1 MPAQRASRAAAAR
14 RAAAGFGGGGCAR
27 ARVLGQRAV
36 SASGSG
42 RFEHAQAAAQPS
54 APEVVLHH
62 ADVAAE
68 DRAWFG
74 AVPVTTPRRTL
85 SDCAKEGLSPEV
97 LGQAARQALRRGL
110 VARSELAEVE
120 RALEPFGGIGT

>member
-1 MPAQRASRAAAAR
+1 VLSHQTALALHGLSDVLPAH
-14 RAAAGFGGGGCAR
+14 
-27 ARVLGQRAV
+27 VHLTV
-36 SASGSG
+36 
-42 RFEHAQAAAQPS
+42 PS
-54 APEVVLHH
+54 AWRHRRFRLPPNVVLHH

-97 LGQAARQALRRGL
+97 IGQAARQALRRGL
-110 VARSELAEVE
+110 VAQSELGDVD
-120 RALEPFGGIGT
+120 RALAPFGGLGI